1 MRIKNA
7 ILSISTISVI
17 VVLAS
22 SRGEAHHGPSV
33 EPLYDTGQIV
43 EFDGVVTDVFWR
55 NPHAR
60 FRFRVVGGEEDG
72 EIWEEA
78 P

>member
-1 MRIKNA
+1 MRLRSRIA
-7 ILSISTISVI
+7 ILATFTGYA
-17 VVLAS
+17 VV
-22 SRGEAHHGPSV
+22 GGAHHGPAS

-72 EIWEEA
+72 EIWDEA